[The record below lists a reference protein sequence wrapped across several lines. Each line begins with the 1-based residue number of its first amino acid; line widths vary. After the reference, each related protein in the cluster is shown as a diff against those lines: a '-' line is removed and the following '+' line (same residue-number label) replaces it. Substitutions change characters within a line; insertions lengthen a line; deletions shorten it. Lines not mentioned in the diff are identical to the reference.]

1 MKKAILALLFFV
13 LLLGTAC
20 STGKN
25 GDNTEK
31 FTELDKYIFEVDEY
45 TSLDYDCAD
54 AFYAR
59 SNDN

>member
-20 STGKN
+20 STGNN

-31 FTELDKYIFEVDEY
+31 FTELDKYIFVRMYENEDQDNKINVKGRVN
-45 TSLDYDCAD
+45 D
-54 AFYAR
+54 AT
-59 SNDN
+59 